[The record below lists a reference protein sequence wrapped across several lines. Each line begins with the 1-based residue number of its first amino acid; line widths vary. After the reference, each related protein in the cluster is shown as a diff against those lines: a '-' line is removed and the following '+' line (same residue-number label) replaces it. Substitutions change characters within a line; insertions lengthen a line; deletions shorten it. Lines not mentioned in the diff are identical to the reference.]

1 MTSIDTRPV
10 VDPQLD
16 EGDDDDRYSHYVR
29 KEDIMR
35 SAVDGVPVK
44 ALCGKTWLPGKDP
57 EKFPVCPQ
65 CKDMMGMLEAMM
77 AAGGTPNARA
87 HGTSRPSFFHIWWIC
102 QMCWGSMTRPVK
114 CLSSETIARAI
125 DQLVHDPSGD

>member
-16 EGDDDDRYSHYVR
+16 DGDDDDRYSHYVR

-65 CKDMMGMLEAMM
+65 CKDMMGMLEAM
-77 AAGGTPNARA
+77 
-87 HGTSRPSFFHIWWIC
+87 
-102 QMCWGSMTRPVK
+102 Q
-114 CLSSETIARAI
+114 
-125 DQLVHDPSGD
+125 